1 MLASLQDTRW
11 EFHRWTLHSALGAN
25 DIGVQDWVSQQTK
38 TYGGGPEGMS
48 AALRSLD
55 GMILRDALVMAF
67 NDDFMALT
75 IGILIVSPLV
85 LLLRPLPKGYH
96 AKAAH

>member
-1 MLASLQDTRW
+1 MS
-11 EFHRWTLHSALGAN
+11 
-25 DIGVQDWVSQQTK
+25 
-38 TYGGGPEGMS
+38 YGGGPDGM
-48 AALRSLD
+48 AAAFRSLD

-75 IGILIVSPLV
+75 LGILLVSPLV

-96 AKAAH
+96 AKAGH